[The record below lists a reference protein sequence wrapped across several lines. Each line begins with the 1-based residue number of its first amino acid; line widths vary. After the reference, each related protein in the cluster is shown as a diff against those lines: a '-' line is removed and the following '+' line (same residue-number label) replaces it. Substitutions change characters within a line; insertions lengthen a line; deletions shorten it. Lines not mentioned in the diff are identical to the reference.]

1 MSHLV
6 KASTMNHSAKPL
18 PSNVSL
24 KMITL
29 KLNNW
34 VSLQKG
40 AALLQVS
47 LNTRNS
53 YEVSQED
60 LDCQVLYMKYVKQFF
75 LNMQTIANVSK
86 YRSCKKAAGACLT
99 MLYYQCADNT
109 NSSLSIQE
117 RKKYQH
123 HQGKVGNID
132 MNAQQY
138 FRWRIRDQLKMSLLI
153 STGSKYS
160 HHLKSSRCL

>member
-99 MLYYQCADNT
+99 LQCD
-109 NSSLSIQE
+109 I
-117 RKKYQH
+117 
-123 HQGKVGNID
+123 I
-132 MNAQQY
+132 NAQTTQTVPCQY
-138 FRWRIRDQLKMSLLI
+138 KSEKNI
-153 STGSKYS
+153 SITKGK
-160 HHLKSSRCL
+160 LAILT